1 MKVIPGQQAG
11 YRRGRGY
18 LAARG
23 GAICAAPAAGGGA
36 GTTTEFLP
44 MALLLA
50 GFTAAGVWMFRRWGG
65 KDALGRHGASA
76 PQVPMPVGD
85 SRPASV

>member
-1 MKVIPGQQAG
+1 MKVISGQRAG
-11 YRRGRGY
+11 YGRCRGY

-23 GAICAAPAAGGGA
+23 GAICAVPAAGGGA
-36 GTTTEFLP
+36 GTTTDFLP

-65 KDALGRHGASA
+65 KDALGRRDASA
-76 PQVPMPVGD
+76 PQLPTPVGD
-85 SRPASV
+85 TRPASV